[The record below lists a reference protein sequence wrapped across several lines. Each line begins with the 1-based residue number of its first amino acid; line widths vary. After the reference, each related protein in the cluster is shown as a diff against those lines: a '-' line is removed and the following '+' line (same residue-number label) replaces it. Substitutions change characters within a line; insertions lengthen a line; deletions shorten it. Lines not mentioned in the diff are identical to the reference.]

1 MATENNI
8 PPPEKLDDTYTKT
21 VRMQATGAD
30 GKTIRI
36 SIPRV
41 VVQKEAK
48 KHDLPLDRFLGLF
61 RAEWRFNSFEGAY
74 MLFVPIEPDK
84 DKDNAKG

>member
-48 KHDLPLDRFLGLF
+48 KHNLSLDRFLELY

-74 MLFVPIEPDK
+74 MLFVPIEKNQGADH
-84 DKDNAKG
+84 G